1 MRALESVRSQS
12 FSGPITCIVS
22 ENGQSRNTREVFE
35 AAASSSPEIRWKLL
49 QSREVSPPPENW
61 LRALKE
67 ADSRWVKI
75 LWDDD
80 WMESTFLETT
90 VKAAERND
98 VSVVTVGATT
108 FSTQGPQQVHYCGVP
123 AITTREPG
131 EILRLFAGL
140 GVGLPV
146 SPAAA
151 LLDRHF
157 AVLALEA
164 SRKSGVCFERAM
176 GPDLALIL
184 EGALAGKGLTHVP
197 DPLVNMWMGQD
208 SITVMSSKVDL
219 RLCYDHA
226 ILMQA
231 RRHGVAVPRDVR
243 RRLQH
248 RAFVA
253 VVRRNPMRSNLI
265 SVRPQFSQLATN
277 FRDHLWRPLV
287 CFARR
292 R

>member
-1 MRALESVRSQS
+1 
-12 FSGPITCIVS
+12 VS